1 MSFILDIVKFGLGQF
16 GIEARGDTPSAVAS
30 SAITSFLTQKVNSA
44 IKKANPSPQQGGA
57 VSPATAA
64 ATNAGSPQQETVNR
78 IEREV
83 KLELKA
89 DTEAHIPVVYGE
101 AWVQPLLVDARITN
115 NNCTMWYAVA
125 LSEVT
130 GPDLNGNASVITF
143 EEIYWNNKKL
153 TFLYDGNTV
162 AAAWEGKG
170 GRSFSATAD
179 TTLTN
184 NVKIYCYNNG
194 SASPANIRT
203 QGLAVTHGDARS
215 IMPGWT
221 TNHAMTNLVF
231 AIIRVDYDAD
241 KEVTGIGSLRF
252 KLRNSLKRPG
262 DVLNDYMSNT
272 VYGAGIP
279 AEELD

>member
-16 GIEARGDTPSAVAS
+16 GIEAKGNSPKAIAS
-30 SAITSFLTQKVNSA
+30 SAITSFLTQKVNSS
-44 IKKANPSPQQGGA
+44 IKKSNPQPQTGGA
-57 VSPATAA
+57 VSANTAA
-64 ATNAGSPQQETVNR
+64 APNAGSPQQETVER

-83 KLELKA
+83 KIEIKA
-89 DTEAHIPVVYGE
+89 DTLAHIPVVYGE

-115 NNCTMWYAVA
+115 NNCTMWYCVA

-130 GPDLNGNASVITF
+130 GVDVDGNPSNITF

-153 TFLYDGNTV
+153 TFLYDGVTV

-170 GRSFSATAD
+170 GKSFSATAD
-179 TTLTN
+179 TTLSN

-194 SASPANIRT
+194 SASPTNIRT

-215 IMPGWT
+215 LMPSWT
-221 TNHAMTNLVF
+221 TNHAMSSLVF
-231 AIIRVDYDAD
+231 ALIRVDYDAD
-241 KEVTGIGSLRF
+241 KEVTGIGNLRF
-252 KLRNSLKRPG
+252 KIRNSLKRPG
-262 DVLNDYMSNT
+262 DVLNDYMTNT

-279 AEELD
+279 ITEID